1 MVSRKSIQS
10 VNDGADIHDHRINPS
25 QPCITHRW
33 QVLSQQNQRQQEQ
46 YQQRQQP
53 LWRHQPNH
61 GNCSSNSRIR
71 SRYTLRVYSD
81 RWRMT
86 LLSRPFILG
95 VVLLLVTCGTRDRRV
110 GGPNF
115 GCFVV
120 QAGWIDPDTPEQ
132 HYTTQPL
139 TTGDQREFQL
149 VRASL
154 VEIER
159 EKLPMCVLKSKSIAT
174 RYCLFFISMI
184 VCISHF
190 YGLCCLDDRSFPMNL
205 NKKVERL

>member
-25 QPCITHRW
+25 QPCTSNLRQEIP
-33 QVLSQQNQRQQEQ
+33 QQQQ
-46 YQQRQQP
+46 QQRPQ
-53 LWRHQPNH
+53 WRHQTNH
-61 GNCSSNSRIR
+61 GDCNNKSRIR

-154 VEIER
+154 VEVER
-159 EKLPMCVLKSKSIAT
+159 ERDT
-174 RYCLFFISMI
+174 TD
-184 VCISHF
+184 VCIEIKKYSNKVLLILYFHD
-190 YGLCCLDDRSFPMNL
+190 CLYLTLLWPLLFGR
-205 NKKVERL
+205 

>member
-33 QVLSQQNQRQQEQ
+33 QVLSQQNQQQQ
-46 YQQRQQP
+46 PHQQRPQ
-53 LWRHQPNH
+53 WRHQTNH
-61 GNCSSNSRIR
+61 GDCNNKSRIR

-110 GGPNF
+110 DGPNF

-174 RYCLFFISMI
+174 RYSLFFISMI

>member
-25 QPCITHRW
+25 QPCTSN
-33 QVLSQQNQRQQEQ
+33 LRQEIPQQ
-46 YQQRQQP
+46 YQQQQQQP
-53 LWRHQPNH
+53 QWRHQTNH
-61 GNCSSNSRIR
+61 GDCNNKSRIR

-110 GGPNF
+110 DGPNF

-132 HYTTQPL
+132 HYTTHPL

-154 VEIER
+154 VEVER
-159 EKLPMCVLKSKSIAT
+159 ERDT
-174 RYCLFFISMI
+174 TD
-184 VCISHF
+184 VCIEIKKYSNKVLLILYFHD
-190 YGLCCLDDRSFPMNL
+190 CLYLTLLWPLLFGR
-205 NKKVERL
+205 